1 MKRERNRERR
11 KGGKMKNGTWKING
25 KGKKEYEPETVPT

>member
-1 MKRERNRERR
+1 MEEE
-11 KGGKMKNGTWKING
+11 GGKIKNGTWKING